1 MYECGRVANNELR
14 DAGLRDAQEHV
25 SMIETILDA
34 PDDFDTSDIG
44 VHISAIKEYLN
55 DSQLVS
61 DGVLDSLDIMNLIM
75 ELEAAFD
82 IEIDPEDVL
91 SDNFES
97 VDAILNLVEKCKA

>member
-1 MYECGRVANNELR
+1 MDNMKEKVCEVLINVN
-14 DAGLRDAQEHV
+14 AG
-25 SMIETILDA
+25 
-34 PDDFDTSDIG
+34 
-44 VHISAIKEYLN
+44 IKEYLN